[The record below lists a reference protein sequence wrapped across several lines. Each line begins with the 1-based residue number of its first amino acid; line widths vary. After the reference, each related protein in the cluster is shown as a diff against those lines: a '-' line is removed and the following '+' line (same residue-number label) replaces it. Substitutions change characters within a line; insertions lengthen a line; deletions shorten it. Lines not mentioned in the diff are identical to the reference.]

1 METCARF
8 AGGVG
13 PLSVRVTLILG
24 GARSGK
30 STYAQRLA
38 EESRRPVLYV
48 ATATAGDP
56 EMAER
61 IARHRAARPTHWR
74 TLEIPMNVGPAL
86 EAAIV
91 GGEVVLLDCLT
102 MLVSNLM
109 MDEGKG
115 VTADHLEARVVGEL
129 EAILRVCEERRV
141 SLIIVSNEV
150 GMGLVPP
157 YPMGRVYRD
166 VLGRANQW
174 LAARSDRVVLMV
186 AGIPLEV
193 KGPTKTLQ
201 DRTSAGHP
209 E

>member
-1 METCARF
+1 MN
-8 AGGVG
+8 
-13 PLSVRVTLILG
+13 VRVTLVIG

-30 STYAQRLA
+30 SAYAQRLA
-38 EESRRPVLYV
+38 EESGRPVLYV
-48 ATATAGDP
+48 ATATAGDE

-74 TLEIPMNVGPAL
+74 TLEIPMNIGPAL
-86 EAAIV
+86 EATIA

-109 MDEGKG
+109 MDEGEG
-115 VTADHLEARVVGEL
+115 ATADRLEARVVEEL
-129 EAILRVCEERRV
+129 EALLKVCRTREAQ
-141 SLIIVSNEV
+141 LIVVSNEV

-193 KGPTKTLQ
+193 KGPRGDPSKPDLDKTAGMD
-201 DRTSAGHP
+201 DRSP
-209 E
+209 L